1 MRKILK
7 GIFFLVLGT
16 GKLFSQESAEVK
28 ESKEGRLDFTTNIQN
43 NHLWRGLIITDKPV
57 VMGNL
62 SYALDAEKKW
72 KVGIWGASALADDK
86 DNTHYKE
93 INYYIQYSDGRFYI
107 GLWDLYNS
115 RNINTAVAADDIF
128 SYSQRRTAHI
138 IDLRTNYTF
147 GPSFPINIEA
157 DIMLYG
163 GANAGEVIL
172 EADGSYKKNRYSTY
186 VQASYPVIKGQKVNL
201 DAFVGAGFALNDKT
215 FLYGNGKNSF
225 DIVNVGL
232 KARKVVKITDHYSLP
247 VSMMAMWNPSNKFA
261 RIQLAATVF

>member
-1 MRKILK
+1 MTNKILK
-7 GIFFLVLGT
+7 GFFLIVLGA
-16 GKLFSQESAEVK
+16 GRLFSQESGEPQ
-28 ESKEGRLDFTTNIQN
+28 EGRLDCTVNIQN

-62 SYALDAEKKW
+62 SYALDTEKKW
-72 KVGIWGASALADDK
+72 KAGIWGASALTDDK

-93 INYYIQYSDGRFYI
+93 INYYVQYSDGRFYI

-128 SYSQRRTAHI
+128 SYSQKRTAHI

-147 GPSFPINIEA
+147 GPVFPVTLEA

-163 GANAGEVIL
+163 GANAGEVML
-172 EADGSYKKNRYSTY
+172 KADGTYQKNRYSTY
-186 VQASYPVIKGQKVNL
+186 VQLSYPFIRGRKVNL
-201 DAFVGAGFALNDKT
+201 DGFAGAGFSLTDKT
-215 FLYGNGKNSF
+215 FLYGNGKKSF
-225 DIVNVGL
+225 DIVNVGI
-232 KARKVVKITDHYSLP
+232 KAAKTVDITDRYRLP
-247 VSMMAMWNPSNKFA
+247 VFIMAMWNPSGKYA